1 MKTSV
6 SPRSPASICS
16 RRTSPST
23 ALRVVAGFVSFL
35 AAGEILAQDAVLSLG
50 RQEVLP
56 GANFSLFVQA
66 QLNKPVR
73 GFQFGIEYPQYAMRL
88 LKFSFD
94 GTAIGRKPLQVFHPV
109 ITSSGQATIEAILDN
124 TPPFQNDIPSGTA
137 VKLVRLDFL
146 MEQGLKPGSEF
157 PILLKSNL
165 GRPPVPALI
174 YRDDL
179 SVPPVSLVNG
189 AVTVINDNYLK
200 IRDLEDLLVGQTVE
214 LEVAAFNIEPLQ
226 GFSLAVTFDP
236 ARLQILGAG
245 VKDTITEAVGAEYVA
260 PKIDNDRGILILG
273 VLLDTLPPFENQVI
287 PASGLNLPIAKLQV
301 QVVSAL
307 PDQEFTEVA
316 FQDGAGDPPI
326 RNLFIVNNLS
336 VEPRKENG
344 RLTLLQGARF
354 IRGDANDDEDLDISD
369 PIRIIN
375 FIFFRTERVVCQ
387 KAADANDDGRI
398 DIADA
403 LYILNYLFKGGPIL
417 PQPYPNPGI
426 DPTRDD
432 LPCNK

>member
-1 MKTSV
+1 MKASF
-6 SPRSPASICS
+6 SPRSPFS
-16 RRTSPST
+16 RGTRKTSRS
-23 ALRVVAGFVSFL
+23 AGLRAVAGFVSFL
-35 AAGEILAQDAVLSLG
+35 AAGEILAQDAVLTLG
-50 RQEVLP
+50 RQDVLP
-56 GANFSLFVQA
+56 GSNFSLYVQA
-66 QLNKPVR
+66 QLNLPIR
-73 GFQFGIEYPQYAMRL
+73 GFQFGIEFPQYAMRL

-94 GTAIGRKPLQVFHPV
+94 GTAIGRKPLEVFYPV
-109 ITSSGQATIEAILDN
+109 ITSSGHATIQAILDN

-137 VKLVRLDFL
+137 VKLVRLDFS

-165 GRPPVPALI
+165 GIPPVPALI
-174 YRDDL
+174 YRDG
-179 SVPPVSLVNG
+179 SSIPPVTLVNG
-189 AVTVINDNYLK
+189 AATVINDNYLK
-200 IRDLEDLLVGQTVE
+200 IRDLEDVVVGQTIE

-226 GFSLAVTFDP
+226 GFSLAVKFDP
-236 ARLQILGAG
+236 ARLQVLGAG
-245 VKDTITEAVGAEYVA
+245 VEDTITEAVGAEYVA
-260 PKIDNDRGILILG
+260 PKIDNNRGILILG

-287 PASGLNLPIAKLQV
+287 PASGLNLAIAKVQI

-307 PDQEFTEVA
+307 PDQEFTEVV
-316 FQDGAGDPPI
+316 FQDGAGEPPI

-344 RLTLLQGARF
+344 RLSLLLGARF

-369 PIRIIN
+369 PIRVLN

-387 KAADANDDGRI
+387 KAADANDDGRL
-398 DIADA
+398 DISDA
-403 LYILNYLFKGGPIL
+403 FYILNYLFKGGPIL
-417 PQPYPNPGI
+417 PQPYPNPGV